1 MNTFY
6 LAITLAMLPTCLFAL
21 GSMILSLVDALRR
34 LPGEQPSF
42 LQVFVFS
49 PVQRREL

>member
-21 GSMILSLVDALRR
+21 GSMVLSLVDALRR
-34 LPGEQPSF
+34 LQGEQPPF
-42 LQVFVFS
+42 LQVYVFS
-49 PVQRREL
+49 PLQRSEP